1 MKKDENI
8 RRYSAEELREL
19 RHKEGSL
26 TDWAKV
32 DAVTQEEL
40 ERLIAEDEDERDIV
54 PDWTRARLVMPV
66 RKRSVNLRLEPDI
79 IEFFKAQG
87 GGHIRRMQA
96 VLRAYVDAHKHEPR
110 R

>member
-40 ERLIAEDEDERDIV
+40 EHLIAEDEDERDIV
-54 PDWTRARLVMPV
+54 PDWTRARLVMPA

-87 GGHIRRMQA
+87 EGHIRRMQA
-96 VLRAYVDAHKHEPR
+96 VLRAYVDAHKNER
-110 R
+110 QR